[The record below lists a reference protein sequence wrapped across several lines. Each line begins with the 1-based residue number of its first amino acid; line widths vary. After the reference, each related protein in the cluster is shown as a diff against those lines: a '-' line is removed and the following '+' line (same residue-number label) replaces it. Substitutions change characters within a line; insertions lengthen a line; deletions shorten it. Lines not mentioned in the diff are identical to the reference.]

1 LASGSRRRRPAF
13 RAEFTANFPAIIVLE
28 QQQQQQQQKVKA
40 DASRQMGPS
49 TAKLIA
55 VLQNGVLIILKRPF
69 KND

>member
-28 QQQQQQQQKVKA
+28 QQQQQQKVKA

>member
-28 QQQQQQQQKVKA
+28 QQQQQQQKVKA